1 MWEKL
6 ILIVCSALTDLIA
19 NLLTF
24 FVDVVLIAYNLLP
37 TDPVSGLLN
46 VSKEPFVNYLPYI
59 NWFIPFDYVITLT
72 GAVLDAYG
80 LYMLEIFQKNSLCC
94 SFIQKKS
101 YWYVSL
107 FVKIVRAN
115 ERTHIF
121 EVIII

>member
-80 LYMLEIFQKNSLCC
+80 LYICWKYF
-94 SFIQKKS
+94 KKILYAVLSS

>member
-24 FVDVVLIAYNLLP
+24 FVDVILIAYNLLP

-59 NWFIPFDYVITLT
+59 NWFIPLDYVVTLT

-80 LYMLEIFQKNSLCC
+80 LYICWKYFKKILYAILAYRKNLIGMLAYLMK
-94 SFIQKKS
+94 
-101 YWYVSL
+101 
-107 FVKIVRAN
+107 
-115 ERTHIF
+115 
-121 EVIII
+121 

>member
-80 LYMLEIFQKNSLCC
+80 LYICWKYFKKFFMLFFHTE
-94 SFIQKKS
+94 
-101 YWYVSL
+101 
-107 FVKIVRAN
+107 KILLVCQL
-115 ERTHIF
+115 IC
-121 EVIII
+121 